1 MVPEGHDEQSVIK
14 KIELIARVL
23 GEEERGKAMT
33 QAIAEDFQALKLARQ
48 RIEERRK
55 GLFVFAVS
63 GGAPI
68 VGGSNTSAD
77 GIFALAGVTN
87 AMERMT
93 GFKPAVAEATL
104 AAAPDVVITM
114 IDRNH
119 GLDAETMFAL
129 PAFAGTPAARA
140 KRLLSIPSY
149 YLNFG
154 PRTAH
159 AAQKLAAQV
168 YPELHLPQLPAR
180 PWTNGEQA
188 AAK

>member
-1 MVPEGHDEQSVIK
+1 
-14 KIELIARVL
+14 
-23 GEEERGKAMT
+23 
-33 QAIAEDFQALKLARQ
+33 
-48 RIEERRK
+48 
-55 GLFVFAVS
+55 
-63 GGAPI
+63 
-68 VGGSNTSAD
+68 
-77 GIFALAGVTN
+77 
-87 AMERMT
+87 
-93 GFKPAVAEATL
+93 
-104 AAAPDVVITM
+104 M